1 MRTAVYIKMDAH
13 DQLLLSEGVC
23 HQLGIVTYHPDVQRW
38 RGGRRK
44 TPTAGAEE
52 AKSSIVQVQVVPHT
66 GWEAPLCVEPAVSIM
81 SKVGMQV
88 EDALLQ
94 PDESSL
100 AHVTISNPSSF
111 SQVAAKGT
119 CFGEASSV
127 TLVDPDDYSG
137 PDDSLLPADENTTMP

>member
-1 MRTAVYIKMDAH
+1 MCIRD
-13 DQLLLSEGVC
+13 
-23 HQLGIVTYHPDVQRW
+23 R
-38 RGGRRK
+38 
-44 TPTAGAEE
+44 
-52 AKSSIVQVQVVPHT
+52 
-66 GWEAPLCVEPAVSIM
+66 WEAPLCVEPAVSIM

-119 CFGEASSV
+119 CLGEASSV
-127 TLVDPDDYSG
+127 TC
-137 PDDSLLPADENTTMP
+137 